1 MKFFNAQQLL
11 DHILSNNLGFV
22 MYSKKMAL
30 NSCAFLLEQLNPDE
44 EIEFAFL
51 ANVQPKKTEDV
62 PGAIWVITNR
72 RLLVVK
78 RKLFGDFTQT
88 ISLKNINDVTINNSG
103 VGNFGLAK
111 ITIDTIW
118 ENITAITNIRY
129 GSTIYG
135 GLHDIIERK
144 KLAFTETQACN
155 SATTHIIEK
164 SPTEQILEFKNLL
177 DLGIISQEEFD
188 AKRKQ
193 LLGL

>member
-1 MKFFNAQQLL
+1 MRLPIGAAQPRRRNRIRFPCQ
-11 DHILSNNLGFV
+11 
-22 MYSKKMAL
+22 
-30 NSCAFLLEQLNPDE
+30 CTTE
-44 EIEFAFL
+44 
-51 ANVQPKKTEDV
+51 KTEDV

-72 RLLVVK
+72 RLLIVK